1 MSIAADRL
9 ILLDTGVLIHLAR
22 KDPTGKAVEEEH
34 ELSTRPD
41 RPLLSSVVEGEV
53 LGFALWRGWGPARMR
68 GLSVLF
74 DRLARV
80 DARPPEIV
88 RAYAE
93 LFAMGRRSGKP
104 CGQND
109 LWIAATAKV
118 VNAVLLTCDR
128 DFDWLHPEHVEVCYV
143 SEKK

>member
-1 MSIAADRL
+1 MSIAPERL

-34 ELSTRPD
+34 GLSTRSE

-53 LGFALWRGWGPARMR
+53 LGFALWRNWGPARMR
-68 GLSVLF
+68 GLSALF

-80 DARPPEIV
+80 DTRHAEIV

-93 LFAMGRRSGKP
+93 LFAIGRRSGKP

-109 LWIAATAKV
+109 LWIAATAKLT
-118 VNAVLLTCDR
+118 NAVVLTCDR

-143 SEKK
+143 PERR